1 MKMKRSPLWVMAA
14 VWIALGLL
22 LDGYLHCRVR
32 AGTQTGLTNVQV
44 KKIGVV
50 PFFKGRHTAEVGET
64 LNCPLCQ
71 LYFKSENISPDS
83 DRMLT
88 EYVQEALESKHG
100 EKVIPLAE
108 VRKAYERIPKD
119 ELIDTPRAIATRVG
133 EFLKADLMIV
143 GSVWRYKER
152 VGGALAVQSPASV
165 AFVIYVIEVATGK
178 TVWKAKF
185 DQTQRPLSENILEA
199 KRFLKRGAKWLS
211 ANELA
216 QYGVK
221 EIFKGF
227 PL

>member
-1 MKMKRSPLWVMAA
+1 MKMKRLSLWGMAA
-14 VWIALGLL
+14 VWIAQGLL

-44 KKIGVV
+44 KRIGVV
-50 PFFKGRHTAEVGET
+50 PFFKGRHTTEGGET
-64 LNCPLCQ
+64 LDCPLCQ

-83 DRMLT
+83 DQILT
-88 EYVQEALESKHG
+88 QYVQEALESKHG
-100 EKVIPLAE
+100 EKAIPLSE

-119 ELIDTPRAIATRVG
+119 ELTDTPRAIATRVG
-133 EFLKADLMIV
+133 EFLKTDLMIV
-143 GSVWRYKER
+143 GTVWRYKER
-152 VGGALAVQSPASV
+152 IGGALAVQGPASV
-165 AFVIYVIEVATGK
+165 AFAIYVIEVATGK

-185 DQTQRPLSENILEA
+185 DETQRPLSENILEA